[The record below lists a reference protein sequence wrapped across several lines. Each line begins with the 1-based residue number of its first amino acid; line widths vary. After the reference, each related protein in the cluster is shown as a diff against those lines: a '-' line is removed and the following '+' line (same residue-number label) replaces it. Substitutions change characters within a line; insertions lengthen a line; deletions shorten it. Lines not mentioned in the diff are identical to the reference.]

1 MERLTVSLSP
11 APGAVWKGQLRSLS
25 IRSRYWR
32 LPLVLG
38 LALTLA
44 SVTAPAAE
52 PEQARAVNLE
62 LLLAVDASSSISGE
76 EFDLQIRGLAEAFR
90 HPSVARAIRASGELG
105 LAVALFQ
112 WSSHHQ
118 QFVAID
124 WTLVKDAS
132 TASRFAKEIDSVVRS
147 TAGNTAIGSALIFA
161 IDPFRDD
168 GLDGLRKVIDV
179 SGDGPNNHGSAVGFA
194 RDLALA
200 RGITINGLAILNE
213 EPALR
218 HYYASN
224 VIGGSGAFVM
234 TANDY
239 EAYSAAILAK
249 LIKEIAGPPIAA
261 YPNGAE
267 ASLAAAP
274 R

>member
-1 MERLTVSLSP
+1 MTRLVS
-11 APGAVWKGQLRSLS
+11 SLS
-25 IRSRYWR
+25 IQFRCLRFP
-32 LPLVLG
+32 LALVLV
-38 LALTLA
+38 LTLA
-44 SVTAPAAE
+44 SVTAPAAGA
-52 PEQARAVNLE
+52 EQGRIVNLE

-118 QFVAID
+118 QFVAVD
-124 WTLVKDAS
+124 WTLIQDTSA
-132 TASRFAKEIDSVVRS
+132 ASRFAMEVDSVVRS

-161 IDPFRDD
+161 IDQLKNNGFE
-168 GLDGLRKVIDV
+168 GLRKVIDV
-179 SGDGPNNHGSAVGFA
+179 SGDGPNNHGSTVDFA

-218 HYYASN
+218 HYYARE
-224 VIGGSGAFVM
+224 VIGGNGAFVM

-239 EAYSAAILAK
+239 SDYAAAILAK
-249 LIKEIAGPPIAA
+249 LIKEIAAPPIAVR
-261 YPNGAE
+261 PNGAE
-267 ASLAAAP
+267 TGLASAQ